1 MDRTQKIKRLLCK
14 AEIVLRG
21 HILNPLWSSRLERR
35 RTRGEAIQR
44 AVCRYLESYRGFIAG
59 LAPEGV
65 ERGLSL
71 CRETAQAHAGEQ
83 SQPVTDGEDASRH
96 IFSIWFQ
103 GEAAAP
109 PLVKACWESIRRSC
123 PEPLTVLDSETIFE
137 WIRLPEHIVR
147 KWKEGKI
154 RPAHF
159 ADICRLALL
168 EEYGGVW
175 VDATDYVS
183 APFPEWLWECD
194 FFVYMSGERQRGCH
208 SFIQNCFIRAKKG
221 SFLAGAWL
229 SLIYEYWKREDGP
242 MDYFIHQLLFKMLV
256 ENNALATREFEA
268 MPHLCQDPTHEVW
281 FAHGAEPF
289 YPEKWAAMTSAA
301 LFQKTE
307 FKSVLATS
315 PAPGT
320 NAYHL
325 INSVR
330 ENGKEKVS
338 ESVSSL

>member
-1 MDRTQKIKRLLCK
+1 MGNKKFNRLICK
-14 AEIVLRG
+14 AEIFTKG
-21 HILNPLWSSRLERR
+21 HLLNPLWHSRLERR
-35 RTRGEAIQR
+35 RTRGEAIAN
-44 AVCRYLESYRGFIAG
+44 AVCRYLGSYRGFIEG
-59 LAPEGV
+59 LTV
-65 ERGLSL
+65 ESV
-71 CRETAQAHAGEQ
+71 EK
-83 SQPVTDGEDASRH
+83 DASRH

-103 GEAAAP
+103 GEQAAP
-109 PLVKACWESIRRSC
+109 PLVKACWESVRRNC
-123 PEPLTVLDSETIFE
+123 PEPLTILDSESVFD
-137 WIRLPEHIVR
+137 WIDLPEHVVS

-168 EEYGGVW
+168 VRYGGVW

-183 APFPEWLWECD
+183 AEFPQWLWESD
-194 FFVYMSGERQRGCH
+194 FFVYLSGDRQRGCH
-208 SFIQNCFIRAKKG
+208 SFIQNCFIRAERG

-256 ENNALATREFEA
+256 ENNALAAKEFEK

-281 FAHGAEPF
+281 FAHADDAF
-289 YPEKWAAMTSAA
+289 DPEKWNEMTSAA

-307 FKSVLATS
+307 FKSRLATD
-315 PAPGT
+315 PLPGT

-325 INSVR
+325 IN
-330 ENGKEKVS
+330 EID
-338 ESVSSL
+338 

>member
-21 HILNPLWSSRLERR
+21 HILNPLWGSHLERR
-35 RTRGEAIQR
+35 RVRGEAIQR

-65 ERGLSL
+65 DVKDS
-71 CRETAQAHAGEQ
+71 
-83 SQPVTDGEDASRH
+83 SRH

-109 PLVKACWESIRRSC
+109 PLVKACWESVRRSC
-123 PEPLTVLDSETIFE
+123 PEPLTALDSETVFE
-137 WIRLPEHIVR
+137 WISLPEHIVR

-168 EEYGGVW
+168 EKYGGVW

-183 APFPEWLWECD
+183 SPFPEWLWECD

-256 ENNALATREFEA
+256 ENNALAAKEFEA

-289 YPEKWAAMTSAA
+289 DPEKWAAMTSAA

-307 FKSVLATS
+307 FKSALATS
-315 PAPGT
+315 PDPNS

-325 INSVR
+325 INSD
-330 ENGKEKVS
+330 KE
-338 ESVSSL
+338 